1 MKREFSNMV
10 GHFDYSDRKINRTPS
25 YNGQIHT
32 SYGERGK
39 AEIKGIKFSD
49 LYQAISVAIKQS
61 CMNEEEFDKIPIDV
75 EAVAQNLNCNIEK
88 LMGIFPNIPKLH
100 QE

>member
-1 MKREFSNMV
+1 MKRKSSKMID
-10 GHFDYSDRKINRTPS
+10 HFDYKDMEINETPP
-25 YNGQIHT
+25 YNGQPHT

-39 AEIKGIKFSD
+39 VEIKGIKFSD

-61 CMNEEEFDKIPIDV
+61 CVNEEEFDKIPIDV
-75 EAVAQNLNCNIEK
+75 EAVAQNLNCNVEK
-88 LMGIFPNIPKLH
+88 LMGIFPNIEKLH